1 MHSGLSGVSGTNSKF
16 VYLGTSLQEHF
27 LVHFASSLPSARS
40 CLCPIQP
47 LAMSTKDYNRTVD
60 VEDANSIDS
69 DVAQLVITSLER
81 RR

>member
-1 MHSGLSGVSGTNSKF
+1 MHSGLSGVSRTNSTF

-27 LVHFASSLPSARS
+27 LVHFASSLPSSRS
-40 CLCPIQP
+40 CSCLPS
-47 LAMSTKDYNRTVD
+47 MSTKDNNKAVD
-60 VEDANSIDS
+60 IEDANSIDS